1 MQITEHIHAIKI
13 PFKLQVNDEKTLDR
27 FVYAYLIYGKKICL
41 IDCGVSSSD
50 SIIFDYLKKTGR
62 TPEEISMLVL
72 THSHPDHI
80 GGAVA
85 LRKGTGCQ
93 VAAHVGARPWIEDVE
108 LQYKERPILNFHSLV
123 EGPVQ
128 VNHELR
134 DGDNLDLGDG
144 QTLKVIHTPGHS
156 RGSVSLV
163 YEEDS
168 ALFSGDAVPKTEA
181 VPIYEEVLPSIRSI
195 RKLKNIKDLRIL
207 FASWDEPCE
216 GDRLYSLMDEGLTYF
231 QYIHD
236 VVRKQRNTV
245 SSLNPMEVTASV
257 LKSLGL
263 PETALIS
270 IVVRSIEAHLRVID
284 HEDLLS
290 T

>member
-1 MQITEHIHAIKI
+1 
-13 PFKLQVNDEKTLDR
+13 
-27 FVYAYLIYGKKICL
+27 
-41 IDCGVSSSD
+41 
-50 SIIFDYLKKTGR
+50 
-62 TPEEISMLVL
+62 MLVL

-93 VAAHVGARPWIEDVE
+93 VAAHVDARPWIEDVE

-156 RGSVSLV
+156 RGSISLI
-163 YEEDS
+163 YEEEG
-168 ALFSGDAVPKTEA
+168 ALFSGDAIPAVGG
-181 VPIYEEVLPSIRSI
+181 VPIYEDVLASIMSI
-195 RKLKNIKDLRIL
+195 RKLKETKGLNIL
-207 FASWDEPCE
+207 FASWDEPCH
-216 GDRLYSLMDEGLTYF
+216 GDRVYTLMDEGLSYF
-231 QYIHD
+231 QNIHEVVCKEKENAPSLDPID
-236 VVRKQRNTV
+236 VAA
-245 SSLNPMEVTASV
+245 PV

-263 PETALIS
+263 PETSLIP
-270 IVVRSIEAHLRVID
+270 IVVKSIKAHLGICDYQDILHV
-284 HEDLLS
+284 
-290 T
+290 

>member
-1 MQITEHIHAIKI
+1 MRITEHIHAIKI

-93 VAAHVGARPWIEDVE
+93 VAAHVDARPWIEDVE

-156 RGSVSLV
+156 RGKRRAPYSQEMPFQRLEGCLSMKMCSPQSCL
-163 YEEDS
+163 
-168 ALFSGDAVPKTEA
+168 SG
-181 VPIYEEVLPSIRSI
+181 
-195 RKLKNIKDLRIL
+195 N
-207 FASWDEPCE
+207 
-216 GDRLYSLMDEGLTYF
+216 
-231 QYIHD
+231 
-236 VVRKQRNTV
+236 
-245 SSLNPMEVTASV
+245 
-257 LKSLGL
+257 
-263 PETALIS
+263 
-270 IVVRSIEAHLRVID
+270 
-284 HEDLLS
+284 
-290 T
+290 